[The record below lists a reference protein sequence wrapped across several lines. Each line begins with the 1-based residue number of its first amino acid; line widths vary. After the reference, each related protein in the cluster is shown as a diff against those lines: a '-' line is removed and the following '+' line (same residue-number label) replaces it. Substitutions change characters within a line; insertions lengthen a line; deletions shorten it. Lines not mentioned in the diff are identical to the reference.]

1 MTTKEIKSL
10 PIEQKIQIMEDEVI
24 LEQAAM
30 RLPARARALLA
41 DALLG
46 SLDDKAAHAIEV
58 AWGREAD
65 ARLEA
70 YRRGEIAALD
80 GPKVL
85 RDLRVHLGR

>member
-1 MTTKEIKSL
+1 VRM
-10 PIEQKIQIMEDEVI
+10 DEVI
-24 LEQAAM
+24 LEQEAM

-46 SLDDKAAHAIEV
+46 SLDDEAAREIETEWV
-58 AWGREAD
+58 QEAE

-70 YRRGEIAALD
+70 YRRGEISALD

-85 RDLRVHLGR
+85 QDLRDRLGR